1 MAIKYPENYALGQD
15 KVKAFPKKQ
24 YEKIVEIIDAV
35 NDLNDGDVDMTDL
48 TLSGTLDVT
57 GLTTLTGGIATASGS
72 QVGSNTP
79 TINQPSGT
87 ITVGSVATAGL
98 ATRTITL
105 TNSYIT
111 ANSKV
116 FVSLGDYGGTGIP
129 LVYQVTPAAGSV
141 AIVIYNAHA
150 SVALSAAFDLDFFV
164 VN

>member
-1 MAIKYPENYALGQD
+1 MPIEKTSPKQFLGAQIPNT
-15 KVKAFPKKQ
+15 KVLSS
-24 YEKIVEIIDAV
+24 KIDEIIDTL
-35 NDLNDGDVDMTDL
+35 NDLVEWITKTVTDGVVAD
-48 TLSGTLDVT
+48 
-57 GLTTLTGGIATASGS
+57 SGS

-79 TINQPSGT
+79 TINKPSGT

-98 ATRTITL
+98 ASRTVTL
-105 TNSYIT
+105 TNSLIT

-129 LVYQVTPAAGSV
+129 LVYQVTPASGSV

>member
-1 MAIKYPENYALGQD
+1 MSSIQYPVKTSLGSD
-15 KVKAFPKKQ
+15 VNSFPKTQ
-24 YEKIVEIIDAV
+24 QAKIVEIIDAINLV
-35 NDLNDGDVDMTDL
+35 GTDGLV
-48 TLSGTLDVT
+48 V
-57 GLTTLTGGIATASGS
+57 ASGS

-98 ATRTITL
+98 ASRTVTL
-105 TNSYIT
+105 TNSFIT

-116 FVSLGDYGGTGIP
+116 FVSLGDYGGTGTPII
-129 LVYQVTPAAGSV
+129 QKVTPAAGEV

-150 SVALSAAFDLDFFV
+150 TVALSAAFDLDFFV

>member
-1 MAIKYPENYALGQD
+1 MAIKQVDKYFLGTLLTNP
-15 KVKAFPKKQ
+15 KV
-24 YEKIVEIIDAV
+24 YYTKIKEIIDAI
-35 NDLNDGDVDMTDL
+35 NAIDTDG
-48 TLSGTLDVT
+48 LDV
-57 GLTTLTGGIATASGS
+57 ASGS

-98 ATRTITL
+98 GTRTITL
-105 TNSYIT
+105 TNSFIT

-116 FVSLGDYGGTGIP
+116 FVSLGGYGGTGIP
-129 LVYQVTPAAGSV
+129 LVYQVTPASGSV

>member
-1 MAIKYPENYALGQD
+1 MSIERTSPKQFLGAQIPNT
-15 KVKAFPKKQ
+15 KVLSPK
-24 YEKIVEIIDAV
+24 IDEIIDAI
-35 NDLNDGDVDMTDL
+35 NLIGTDGLV
-48 TLSGTLDVT
+48 VE
-57 GLTTLTGGIATASGS
+57 SGS

-98 ATRTITL
+98 ASRTVTL
-105 TNSYIT
+105 TNSFIT

-116 FVSLGDYGGTGIP
+116 FVSLGDYGGTGTPI
-129 LVYQVTPAAGSV
+129 VQKVTPAAGEV

>member
-1 MAIKYPENYALGQD
+1 MSIERTSPKQFLGAQIPNT
-15 KVKAFPKKQ
+15 KVLSPK
-24 YEKIVEIIDAV
+24 IDEIIDAI
-35 NDLNDGDVDMTDL
+35 NLIGTDGLV
-48 TLSGTLDVT
+48 VE
-57 GLTTLTGGIATASGS
+57 SGS

-98 ATRTITL
+98 ASRTVTL
-105 TNSYIT
+105 TNSFIT

-116 FVSLGDYGGTGIP
+116 FVSLGDYGGTGTPI
-129 LVYQVTPAAGSV
+129 VQKVTPAAGEV

-150 SVALSAAFDLDFFV
+150 LVALSAAFDLDFFV

>member
-1 MAIKYPENYALGQD
+1 MSIQYPIKKSLGADVQS
-15 KVKAFPKKQ
+15 FPKTQ
-24 YEKIVEIIDAV
+24 QEKIVEIIDAI
-35 NDLNDGDVDMTDL
+35 NL
-48 TLSGTLDVT
+48 
-57 GLTTLTGGIATASGS
+57 IATDGLVVESGS

-105 TNSYIT
+105 TNSFIT
-111 ANSKV
+111 ADSKV

-129 LVYQVTPAAGSV
+129 LVYQVTPADGSV
-141 AIVIYNAHA
+141 AIIIYNAHA
-150 SVALSAAFDLDFFV
+150 SVALSAAFDLDFLV

>member
-1 MAIKYPENYALGQD
+1 MPIEKTSPKQFLGAQIPNT
-15 KVKAFPKKQ
+15 KVLSS
-24 YEKIVEIIDAV
+24 KIDEIIDAV
-35 NDLNDGDVDMTDL
+35 NVINTDGLTVD
-48 TLSGTLDVT
+48 SGT
-57 GLTTLTGGIATASGS
+57 

-98 ATRTITL
+98 GTRTVTL
-105 TNSYIT
+105 TNSFIT

-129 LVYQVTPAAGSV
+129 LVYQVTPASGSV

>member
-1 MAIKYPENYALGQD
+1 MAIKQVDKYFLGTLLTNP
-15 KVKAFPKKQ
+15 KV
-24 YEKIVEIIDAV
+24 YYTKIKEIIDAI
-35 NDLNDGDVDMTDL
+35 NAIDTDG
-48 TLSGTLDVT
+48 LDV
-57 GLTTLTGGIATASGS
+57 ASGS

-98 ATRTITL
+98 GTRTITL
-105 TNSYIT
+105 TNSFIT
-111 ANSKV
+111 ADSKV

-129 LVYQVTPAAGSV
+129 LVYQVTPASGSV

-150 SVALSAAFDLDFFV
+150 TVALSAAFDLDFFV

>member
-1 MAIKYPENYALGQD
+1 MAIKQVDKYFLGTLLTNP
-15 KVKAFPKKQ
+15 KV
-24 YEKIVEIIDAV
+24 YYTKIKEIIDAI
-35 NDLNDGDVDMTDL
+35 NAIDTDG
-48 TLSGTLDVT
+48 LDV
-57 GLTTLTGGIATASGS
+57 ASGS

-98 ATRTITL
+98 GTRTITL
-105 TNSYIT
+105 TNSFIT

-116 FVSLGDYGGTGIP
+116 FVSLGNYGGTGIP
-129 LVYQVTPAAGSV
+129 LVYQVTPASGSV

>member
-1 MAIKYPENYALGQD
+1 MAIKQVDKYFLGTLLTNP
-15 KVKAFPKKQ
+15 KV
-24 YEKIVEIIDAV
+24 YYTKIKEIIDAI
-35 NDLNDGDVDMTDL
+35 NAIDTDG
-48 TLSGTLDVT
+48 LDV
-57 GLTTLTGGIATASGS
+57 ASGS

-98 ATRTITL
+98 GTRTITL
-105 TNSYIT
+105 TNSFIT

-116 FVSLGDYGGTGIP
+116 FVSLGGYGGTGIP
-129 LVYQVTPAAGSV
+129 LVYQVTPASGSV

-150 SVALSAAFDLDFFV
+150 SVALSAAFDLDFLV

>member
-1 MAIKYPENYALGQD
+1 MNSIQYPVKTSLGAD
-15 KVKAFPKKQ
+15 VNSFPKTQ
-24 YEKIVEIIDAV
+24 QAKIVEIIDTINLV
-35 NDLNDGDVDMTDL
+35 GTDGLV
-48 TLSGTLDVT
+48 V
-57 GLTTLTGGIATASGS
+57 ASGS

-98 ATRTITL
+98 ASRTVTL
-105 TNSYIT
+105 TNSFIT
-111 ANSKV
+111 ADSKV
-116 FVSLGDYGGTGIP
+116 FVSLGDYGGTGTPI
-129 LVYQVTPAAGSV
+129 VQKVTPTAGSV

>member
-1 MAIKYPENYALGQD
+1 MPIEKTSPKQFLGAQIPNT
-15 KVKAFPKKQ
+15 KVLSS
-24 YEKIVEIIDAV
+24 KIDEIIDAV
-35 NDLNDGDVDMTDL
+35 NVIGTDGLTVD
-48 TLSGTLDVT
+48 SGT
-57 GLTTLTGGIATASGS
+57 

-98 ATRTITL
+98 GTRTITL
-105 TNSYIT
+105 TNSFIT

-129 LVYQVTPAAGSV
+129 LVYQVTPASGSV

>member
-1 MAIKYPENYALGQD
+1 MSSIQYPVKPSLGSD
-15 KVKAFPKKQ
+15 VNSFPKTQ
-24 YEKIVEIIDAV
+24 QAKIVEIIDAINLV
-35 NDLNDGDVDMTDL
+35 ETDGLV
-48 TLSGTLDVT
+48 V
-57 GLTTLTGGIATASGS
+57 ASGS

-98 ATRTITL
+98 ASRTVTL
-105 TNSYIT
+105 TNSFIT

-116 FVSLGDYGGTGIP
+116 FVSLGDYGGTGTPI
-129 LVYQVTPAAGSV
+129 VQKVTPAAGSV

-150 SVALSAAFDLDFFV
+150 TVALSAAFDLDFFV

>member
-1 MAIKYPENYALGQD
+1 MAIKYPIEKSLGAEVQS
-15 KVKAFPKKQ
+15 FPKTQ
-24 YEKIVEIIDAV
+24 QEKVVEIIDVV
-35 NDLNDGDVDMTDL
+35 NSITEDL
-48 TLSGTLDVT
+48 TSIEED
-57 GLTTLTGGIATASGS
+57 GLVVASGS

-79 TINQPSGT
+79 TINKPSGT

-98 ATRTITL
+98 GTRTITL

-111 ANSKV
+111 ASSKV
-116 FVSLGDYGGTGIP
+116 FVSLGGYGGTGIP

>member
-1 MAIKYPENYALGQD
+1 MVIKYPIKKSLGADVQS
-15 KVKAFPKKQ
+15 FPKSQ
-24 YEKIVEIIDAV
+24 QEKVVEIIDVV
-35 NDLNDGDVDMTDL
+35 NSITEDL
-48 TLSGTLDVT
+48 TSIEED
-57 GLTTLTGGIATASGS
+57 GLVVASGS

-79 TINQPSGT
+79 TINAPSGT

-98 ATRTITL
+98 GTRTITL

-111 ANSKV
+111 ASSKV
-116 FVSLGDYGGTGIP
+116 FVSLGGYGGTGIP

>member
-1 MAIKYPENYALGQD
+1 MAITQAENYALGQA
-15 KVKAFPKKQ
+15 KSKAFPKVQFNKV
-24 YEKIVEIIDAV
+24 KEIIDT
-35 NDLNDGDVDMTDL
+35 LNALETDGP
-48 TLSGTLDVT
+48 
-57 GLTTLTGGIATASGS
+57 IAASGS

-105 TNSYIT
+105 TNSFIT
-111 ANSKV
+111 ADSKV

-141 AIVIYNAHA
+141 AIIIYNAHA

>member
-1 MAIKYPENYALGQD
+1 MAITQAENYALGQA
-15 KVKAFPKKQ
+15 KSKAFPKVQFNKV
-24 YEKIVEIIDAV
+24 KEIIDT
-35 NDLNDGDVDMTDL
+35 LNALETDGP
-48 TLSGTLDVT
+48 
-57 GLTTLTGGIATASGS
+57 IAASGS

-98 ATRTITL
+98 ATRTVTL
-105 TNSYIT
+105 TNSFIT
-111 ANSKV
+111 ADSKV

-141 AIVIYNAHA
+141 AIIIYNAHA

>member
-1 MAIKYPENYALGQD
+1 MAITKTSPKLFLGAQIPNV
-15 KVKAFPKKQ
+15 KVLSPK
-24 YEKIVEIIDAV
+24 IDEIIDVV
-35 NDLNDGDVDMTDL
+35 NALETE
-48 TLSGTLDVT
+48 GTVV
-57 GLTTLTGGIATASGS
+57 ASGS

-98 ATRTITL
+98 ASRTVTL
-105 TNSYIT
+105 TNSFIT
-111 ANSKV
+111 ADSKV
-116 FVSLGDYGGTGIP
+116 FVSLGDYGGTGVPI
-129 LVYQVTPAAGSV
+129 VQKVTPAAGEV

>member
-1 MAIKYPENYALGQD
+1 MSIQYPIKKSLGADVQS
-15 KVKAFPKKQ
+15 FPKTQ
-24 YEKIVEIIDAV
+24 QEKIVEIIDAI
-35 NDLNDGDVDMTDL
+35 NL
-48 TLSGTLDVT
+48 
-57 GLTTLTGGIATASGS
+57 IATDGLVVESGS

-105 TNSYIT
+105 TNSFIT
-111 ANSKV
+111 ADSKV

-129 LVYQVTPAAGSV
+129 LVYQVTPADGSV
-141 AIVIYNAHA
+141 AIIIYNAHA
-150 SVALSAAFDLDFFV
+150 SVALSAAFDIDFLV

>member
-1 MAIKYPENYALGQD
+1 MAIKQVDKYFLGTLLTNP
-15 KVKAFPKKQ
+15 KV
-24 YEKIVEIIDAV
+24 YYTKIKEIIDAI
-35 NDLNDGDVDMTDL
+35 NAIDTDG
-48 TLSGTLDVT
+48 LDV
-57 GLTTLTGGIATASGS
+57 ASGS

-98 ATRTITL
+98 GTRTITL
-105 TNSYIT
+105 TNSFIT
-111 ANSKV
+111 ADSKV

-129 LVYQVTPAAGSV
+129 LVYQVTPASGSV